1 MSKEERIINYYV
13 LCNKLK
19 DIVRSG
25 WKVWNIKRERVES
38 IAEHIYGVQMLAIAM
53 KSEYQYDINLEKV
66 ILMLAIH
73 ELGETVIGDLTQFE
87 IDSESKEII
96 EHKAVH
102 TILYGLID
110 GEKLEELFLEFDT
123 KETKEAIF
131 AYQCDKLECDLQS
144 KLYNEEKCVD
154 LNNQPNNEVINN
166 KRVKELLNNGE
177 SFSEMWLKFGQET
190 YPYDENFRSVSN
202 YALKNNI
209 KVKKHLP

>member
-38 IAEHIYGVQMLAIAM
+38 IAEHIYGVQMLAI
-53 KSEYQYDINLEKV
+53 
-66 ILMLAIH
+66 H

-87 IDSESKEII
+87 IDSKSKEII

-102 TILYGLID
+102 TILHGLID
-110 GEKLEELFLEFDT
+110 GEKLEELFLEFDA

-144 KLYNEEKCVD
+144 KLYDEEKCVD
-154 LNNQPNNEVINN
+154 LNDQPNNEVINN
-166 KRVKELLNNGE
+166 KRVKELLNNGA

>member
-1 MSKEERIINYYV
+1 
-13 LCNKLK
+13 
-19 DIVRSG
+19 
-25 WKVWNIKRERVES
+25 
-38 IAEHIYGVQMLAIAM
+38 
-53 KSEYQYDINLEKV
+53 
-66 ILMLAIH
+66 MLAIH

-87 IDSESKEII
+87 IDSKSKEII

-102 TILYGLID
+102 TILHGLID
-110 GEKLEELFLEFDT
+110 GEKLEELFLEFDA

-144 KLYNEEKCVD
+144 KLYDEEKCVD
-154 LNNQPNNEVINN
+154 LNDQPNNEVINN
-166 KRVKELLNNGE
+166 KRVKELLNNGA

-209 KVKKHLP
+209 KIKKHLP